1 MIQKKIKIK
10 LGLSLGRKFGK
21 LHELAVDSVD
31 EAIRAMCVVVPG
43 FKEFMGSHVGQNTKF
58 AVFADGKNLSEYQ
71 LKDFKTVDE
80 LRIIPVPQ
88 GRKSGGLFQGIL
100 GAVLIGVSFLATGG
114 LASGLL
120 IAGIGLAAGGVAQL
134 LAPQPVGL
142 NQQASQTSNRASYA
156 FGSAV
161 NTVAAGYPVCLPYGY
176 RTVGGSVFSA
186 GSYAEDIS

>member
-1 MIQKKIKIK
+1 MTQKKIKIK

-58 AVFADGKNLSEYQ
+58 AIFADGKSVNEHQ
-71 LKDFKTVDE
+71 IKDFKTVDE

-88 GRKSGGLFQGIL
+88 GRKSGGFFQGVL
-100 GAVLIGVSFLATGG
+100 GAVLIGAAFFATGG

-134 LAPQPVGL
+134 LAPQATGL
-142 NQQASQTSNRASYA
+142 NNQASQTSNRASYA

-161 NTVAAGYPVCLPYGY
+161 NTVAAGYPVCLPYGE